1 MCSTE
6 EINYREAL
14 ALGNPVF
21 IDVRSPSEFSADH
34 VPGAVNMPV
43 FNDVE
48 RAMIGKIY
56 RSLGVSEAVLRGTEI
71 AGERVP
77 AFFGYLIN
85 SGKKDVVFYCARGG
99 MRSTALVSL
108 MGALGRRVYK
118 LAGGYR
124 EYRCYVRQ
132 RLEGLTMPAPVFT
145 IHGLAGA
152 GKTAIVRTV
161 SGGLDLEEMAGHC
174 GSVFGA
180 LGRVPV
186 TQKHFESRL
195 LGHLDKPEGR
205 AWIVLEGES
214 RKIGDIHLPARLV
227 RAMSESPAI
236 LVEAPL
242 ERRVRTILDEYGRDP
257 ALPEVAVLLD
267 SIGRG
272 IGKKH
277 MTALREHLARGRLE
291 DFVSLLLERYYD
303 PLYTFGLAKL
313 NVVAR
318 LRYEGAK
325 PTAIKIEEII
335 KKILGQK
342 KEINT
347 LQN

>member
-1 MCSTE
+1 MGSTE

-14 ALGNPVF
+14 ALGNAVF
-21 IDVRSPSEFSADH
+21 IDVRSPSEFGVDH

-43 FNDVE
+43 FNDEE
-48 RAMIGKIY
+48 RALIGKIY

-77 AFFGYLIN
+77 AFFSYLMN
-85 SGKKDVVFYCARGG
+85 SEKNDVVFYCARGG

-118 LAGGYR
+118 LVGGYR

-132 RLEGLTMPAPVFT
+132 RLESLTMPAPLFT
-145 IHGLAGA
+145 LHGLAGA
-152 GKTAIVRTV
+152 GKTAIVRNV
-161 SGGLDLEEMAGHC
+161 YGGLDLEEMAGHC

-180 LGRVPV
+180 LGRMPV

-195 LGHLDKPEGR
+195 IGSLDGLEGR
-205 AWIVLEGES
+205 VWIVLEGES

-227 RAMSESPAI
+227 RAMDESPAI

-242 ERRVRTILDEYGRDP
+242 ERRVRTILDEYGREP
-257 ALPEVAVLLD
+257 ALPEVAALLD
-267 SIGRG
+267 FIGRG
-272 IGKKH
+272 LGKKR
-277 MTALREHLARGRLE
+277 MAALRELLARGRLD
-291 DFVSLLLERYYD
+291 DFVALLLEWYYD
-303 PLYTFGLAKL
+303 PLYTFGLAKV

-318 LRYEGAK
+318 LRYEGAG
-325 PTAIKIEEII
+325 PTARKIEEII
-335 KKILGQK
+335 KQMLG
-342 KEINT
+342 
-347 LQN
+347 